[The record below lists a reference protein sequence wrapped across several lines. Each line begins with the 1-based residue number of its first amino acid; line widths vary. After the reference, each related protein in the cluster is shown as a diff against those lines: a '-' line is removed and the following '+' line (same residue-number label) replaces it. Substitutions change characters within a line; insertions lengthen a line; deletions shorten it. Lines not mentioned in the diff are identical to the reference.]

1 MEKVVED
8 GNLSNFSQLVV
19 GMQETAVIE
28 MCYVFDKKAVDFVKR
43 ELHGNYDIH
52 LL

>member
-1 MEKVVED
+1 MGIFLTFLNWLLECRRLLLLRCV
-8 GNLSNFSQLVV
+8 
-19 GMQETAVIE
+19 TA
-28 MCYVFDKKAVDFVKR
+28 YVFDKKAVNFVKR